1 MTDPRNVAHDK
12 KVRQEKK
19 HHHEAIAPGADV
31 TPQPGKKPHLE
42 HHASDEAKVPDE
54 AAADGGVKP

>member
-19 HHHEAIAPGADV
+19 HRGEEIAPGSGQMPALKHPEKQD
-31 TPQPGKKPHLE
+31 
-42 HHASDEAKVPDE
+42 ASKGG
-54 AAADGGVKP
+54 DG